1 VSQLLKLKTRIW
13 SFFEQSPWQLLRL
26 PGLLRSL
33 FSHTQRSTT
42 TPHMDC
48 KILLL
53 LFNHSVIYNFLWPMD
68 CMQHTRHPCPSLSSR
83 AQTHIHWIGMPSNHL
98 ILCRPLLL
106 LPSILPSIRVFSSSH
121 VRMWELGHK
130 EGWALKSWFSNCGAQ
145 EDSWESL
152 GVKGIKPVSPK
163 GYQPWIFTGRTDAEA
178 PILWPPD

>member
-106 LPSILPSIRVFSSSH
+106 LPSILPSIRVFSNESALLIRWPKDWSFSISPSS
-121 VRMWELGHK
+121 EYSGLI
-130 EGWALKSWFSNCGAQ
+130 SF
-145 EDSWESL
+145 
-152 GVKGIKPVSPK
+152 
-163 GYQPWIFTGRTDAEA
+163 RTDWFD
-178 PILWPPD
+178 PLDSKRFSRVFLSTTVWKSTL

>member
-1 VSQLLKLKTRIW
+1 MSQLLKLKTRIW

-68 CMQHTRHPCPSLSSR
+68 CMQHTRHPCASLSSR
-83 AQTHIHWIGMPSNHL
+83 AQTHIHWVDMPSNHL

-106 LPSILPSIRVFSSSH
+106 LPSILPSIRVFSNESALLIRWPKDWSFSISPSS
-121 VRMWELGHK
+121 EYSGLI
-130 EGWALKSWFSNCGAQ
+130 SF
-145 EDSWESL
+145 
-152 GVKGIKPVSPK
+152 
-163 GYQPWIFTGRTDAEA
+163 RTDWFD
-178 PILWPPD
+178 PLDSKRFSRVFLSTTVWKSSL